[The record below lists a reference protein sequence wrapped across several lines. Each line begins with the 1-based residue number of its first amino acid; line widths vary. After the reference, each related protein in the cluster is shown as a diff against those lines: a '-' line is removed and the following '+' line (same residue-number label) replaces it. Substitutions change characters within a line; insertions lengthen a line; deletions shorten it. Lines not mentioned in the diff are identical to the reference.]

1 MHWVF
6 LILSLYSQVSQIPF
20 ISLYFKH
27 FQAISA
33 LRFASALANVNEEKE
48 GEKEK
53 ISHTLLHSHTAR
65 ALCTDSEIMREKKRK
80 REGKRYGQRMKK
92 KEVH

>member
-20 ISLYFKH
+20 ISRYFRH

-53 ISHTLLHSHTAR
+53 TRILKLSSHTAR
-65 ALCTDSEIMREKKRK
+65 ALCPDSEIMREKKRK
-80 REGKRYGQRMKK
+80 RERKRYGQRMKK

>member
-33 LRFASALANVNEEKE
+33 LRFASALAPVNEEKE
-48 GEKEK
+48 GEKETPRIRK
-53 ISHTLLHSHTAR
+53 LSSHTAR
-65 ALCTDSEIMREKKRK
+65 ALCTDSEIMREKRIERERK
-80 REGKRYGQRMKK
+80 R
-92 KEVH
+92 